1 MKILFTGGGSGGH
14 IFPILAI
21 IRELK
26 RQTKKNQQNKLIKPL
41 ELYFVGPKSKYGLQS
56 LKNEGVIV
64 KTIQAGKIRT
74 HLNIKGVFQNIIDV
88 LYKIPIGFIQA
99 FLCVKK
105 IKPDFVFSKG
115 GYGAVPINLVARKL
129 KIPTFL
135 HESDIVAGKT
145 TKIFASSAIKIFT
158 SFRETKIDNIPTEKI
173 IYTGNPIR
181 KEILNGDKEEAKR
194 IFKLTDEKP
203 IIFIWGGSQGAER
216 INNIILVM
224 LPELLKSFEIIHQ
237 CGEKN
242 IDEIWSTAQVL
253 VKEEALIKNYHPKG
267 FLTAEKLK
275 HAFAVSHLIIS
286 RAGSGAIFEIA
297 AVGKPSILLPLPEA
311 TQAHQSKNAHAYA
324 INGATLIME
333 QKNPTPSLLY
343 RNIMSIFSKSEKLKT
358 MSNAAFA
365 FAKPSAAK
373 VIAEFLILEFKN
385 IEKTTKTR

>member
-1 MKILFTGGGSGGH
+1 MKIFFTGGGSGGH

-26 RQTKKNQQNKLIKPL
+26 HQTEKNKENELIKPL
-41 ELYFVGPKSKYGLQS
+41 EFYFVGPKSKYGLQS
-56 LKNEGVIV
+56 LRDEGVIV
-64 KTIQAGKIRT
+64 KTIQAGKIRA
-74 HLNIKGVFQNIIDV
+74 HLSIKNIFQNIIDV
-88 LYKIPIGFIQA
+88 SYKIPIGFIQA
-99 FLCVKK
+99 FLCLKK

-115 GYGAVPINLVARKL
+115 GYGAVPINSVARKL
-129 KIPTFL
+129 KIPIFL

-145 TKIFASSAIKIFT
+145 TKMFASSAIKIFT
-158 SFRETKIDNIPTEKI
+158 SFRETKIDNIPAEKI

-181 KEILNGDKEEAKR
+181 KEILNGDREEAKR

-203 IIFIWGGSQGAER
+203 IIFILGGSQGAER

-242 IDEIWSTAQVL
+242 INEIWSTAQIL
-253 VKEEALIKNYHPKG
+253 VKEEGLIKNYHPKG
-267 FLTAEKLK
+267 FLTAKELK
-275 HAFAVSHLIIS
+275 HAFAISHLIIS

-324 INGATLIME
+324 VNGSALIME

-343 RNIMSIFSKSEKLKT
+343 KNIMSIFSESEKLKI
-358 MSNAAFA
+358 MGKAAIA
-365 FAKPSAAK
+365 FAKPNAAK
-373 VIAEFLILEFKN
+373 LTAESLMLEFKN